1 MGNER
6 IINDKAFSRRKRRR
20 TQDLRLV
27 LKPKFLGRDALR
39 EQLRNCL
46 VKAIDQNGGLNIL
59 VPSHARALGRYRIPV
74 EQELEDRGGVTAHV
88 LLHVVGGKADEVE
101 VYKDDRANKLLS
113 EIDPSRLELFCPL
126 LFRR

>member
-6 IINDKAFSRRKRRR
+6 IINDKAFPRAKRRR

-27 LKPKFLGRDALR
+27 LKPTFLSREALR

-74 EQELEDRGGVTAHV
+74 ERELEDRGGVTAHV

-113 EIDPSRLELFCPL
+113 EIDPSRLELFCPVL
-126 LFRR
+126 SRR